1 MQSNVTLNITP
12 TTRAKLGV
20 GGYLEERQYPNPDG
34 GGVGGIFSQAMDAS
48 PVSYPVIYPGGLV
61 PGRNPNGGERNPY
74 RSEERRVGKEG
85 RKRGEAEDVKKN
97 KATGNDMWRGVW
109 RK

>member
-74 RSEERRVGKEG
+74 IDATDRVYY
-85 RKRGEAEDVKKN
+85 N
-97 KATGNDMWRGVW
+97 KFYAHHFSILKMTKYLDILA
-109 RK
+109 